1 MDLTLCFQDTAVFYS
16 IVIMFWII
24 AAVRFLFAG
33 NVNISPVPQNIIN
46 VAKCVSVKLLIRALI
61 YKYQN

>member
-16 IVIMFWII
+16 IVIVFLII

-33 NVNISPVPQNIIN
+33 NVNISPVPRNIIN
-46 VAKCVSVKLLIRALI
+46 AAKCVSVKLLIDF
-61 YKYQN
+61 N